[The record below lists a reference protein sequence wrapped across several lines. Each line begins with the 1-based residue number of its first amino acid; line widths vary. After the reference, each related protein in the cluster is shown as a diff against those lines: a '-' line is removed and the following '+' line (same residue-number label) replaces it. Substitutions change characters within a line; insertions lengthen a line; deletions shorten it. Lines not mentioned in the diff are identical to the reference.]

1 MILLVAV
8 GAVAGTIGAA
18 VWDRQIRREA
28 IEQEANLAL
37 AEADRLQSA
46 GKYAEALSAAKRAE
60 GLLTTGGSEDLRQRA
75 SLRRADLELVE
86 KLAEVRI
93 RRSEEDLQNRF
104 GGSS

>member
-37 AEADRLQSA
+37 AEAGRA
-46 GKYAEALSAAKRAE
+46 G
-60 GLLTTGGSEDLRQRA
+60 
-75 SLRRADLELVE
+75 
-86 KLAEVRI
+86 
-93 RRSEEDLQNRF
+93 
-104 GGSS
+104 